1 MRCFY
6 QPLRTKNH
14 KGFTLIEILVVIV
27 IISITIGLVVVNI
40 STGGP
45 EEKAEQEIIRLQQL
59 LRFAHQQSVIRAQE
73 YGVRFYTTGYRF
85 MQYDEESQ
93 QWADIQKDRLLR
105 SRAIPEPLELNLY
118 IDQLSVDIPDN
129 TDEDPV
135 IEPVVENQTTGNVL
149 PTNTSTRRVEL
160 NTAEADKIKP
170 QVFMLSSAELS
181 PAFEIHL
188 RVPGSDIE
196 EQLVGLPQGEYNRV
210 LDED

>member
-6 QPLRTKNH
+6 QPLRAQNH

-27 IISITIGLVVVNI
+27 IISISIGLVVVNI
-40 STGGP
+40 STGGA

-59 LRFAHQQSVIRAQE
+59 LRFAHQQSVIRSQE

-85 MQYDEESQ
+85 MQFDEESQ

-135 IEPVVENQTTGNVL
+135 IEPTNENLTASSVL
-149 PTNTSTRRVEL
+149 PGNTASQVAL
-160 NTAEADKIKP
+160 NVAEADKIKP

-181 PAFEIHL
+181 PAFEILL

-196 EQLVGLPQGEYNRV
+196 ERLVGLPQGEYNRV

>member
-1 MRCFY
+1 MQRCHPPFTRHY
-6 QPLRTKNH
+6 T

-27 IISITIGLVVVNI
+27 IISISVGLVVVNI

-59 LRFAHQQSVIRAQE
+59 LRFAHQQSVIRSQE

-93 QWADIQKDRLLR
+93 QWADIQRDRLLR
-105 SRAIPEPLELNLY
+105 SRPIPEPLELSLY
-118 IDQLSVDIPDN
+118 IDQLSVEIPEN

-135 IEPVVENQTTGNVL
+135 IEPVQDNQTTGNVL
-149 PTNTSTRRVEL
+149 PVTTPKRVAL
-160 NTAEADKIKP
+160 NVAEADKIKP
-170 QVFMLSSAELS
+170 QIFMLSSAELS
-181 PAFEIHL
+181 PAFEIL
-188 RVPGSDIE
+188 IRVPGSEIE
-196 EQLVGLPQGEYNRV
+196 ERLVGLPQGEYNRV